1 MERTLSKANE
11 RNKNLESVGV
21 SKWHKKI
28 DTNDLQIDK
37 HKSKTGFD
45 YLNAVFFDRHSKF
58 FNGKMRQRCLFILA
72 PFLFISALVLYDIVF
87 DADEFVRR
95 TGSIPFHFAPAFFFI
110 TYIASMGRVVTASVF
125 NNCDI
130 HMLHYTYYRTS
141 ETTAESFKSRFAV
154 ILRYNMIIAFFM
166 AFSTLGSAWLLY
178 GYMDIASAGIFC
190 VLLLLIGLIF
200 AFNDLFLYYVIQPYD
215 SAGQSKS
222 MPYKV
227 INFFIYVAAY
237 VNFQIRLDLIGYT
250 VAIAIVTVV
259 YLVAG
264 TLLLTKIA
272 PKKFKLR

>member
-1 MERTLSKANE
+1 
-11 RNKNLESVGV
+11 
-21 SKWHKKI
+21 
-28 DTNDLQIDK
+28 
-37 HKSKTGFD
+37 
-45 YLNAVFFDRHSKF
+45 
-58 FNGKMRQRCLFILA
+58 
-72 PFLFISALVLYDIVF
+72 
-87 DADEFVRR
+87 
-95 TGSIPFHFAPAFFFI
+95 
-110 TYIASMGRVVTASVF
+110 
-125 NNCDI
+125 
-130 HMLHYTYYRTS
+130 MLHYTYYRTS

-250 VAIAIVTVV
+250 IAIAIVTVV